1 MTKDP
6 VKQGVSLGVY
16 PSEPWSGVSCQLCK
30 GDSSFPKSKTSE
42 YRIKSPVLSQFEDA
56 VLLPAVLTGDGVSW
70 KYLLWKTP

>member
-6 VKQGVSLGVY
+6 VKQGVSLGVC
-16 PSEPWSGVSCQLCK
+16 PSEPWSGVSCQLYK

-42 YRIKSPVLSQFEDA
+42 YRTKSPVLSKFEDA
-56 VLLPAVLTGDGVSW
+56 MLPPMVLTGDGVSQ